1 MMMKDGEILLN
12 YKSLAQT
19 KTIMYGDGNT
29 TTFTQASLF
38 IFGPLSYITVLEQF
52 IQTVAGQNNFW

>member
-38 IFGPLSYITVLEQF
+38 IFGPSLYVTAFEPLF
-52 IQTVAGQNNFW
+52 QN